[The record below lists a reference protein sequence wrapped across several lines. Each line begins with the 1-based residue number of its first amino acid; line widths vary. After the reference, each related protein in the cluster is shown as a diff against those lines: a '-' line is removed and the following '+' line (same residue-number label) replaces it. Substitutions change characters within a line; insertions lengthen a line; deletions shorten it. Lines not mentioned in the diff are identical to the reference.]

1 MESGGW
7 EAPDTGWGY
16 SLLPNGDLLG
26 GYLGVH
32 GKEKQPKD
40 SKGETPAKK
49 GATDDTLWL
58 FNVAIQNGPF
68 IDGLPIKNGDFP
80 WLC

>member
-1 MESGGW
+1 MNFCFKSIDFRVDTCHMSFSGTNMESGGW

-40 SKGETPAKK
+40 SG
-49 GATDDTLWL
+49 DTCKERGNRWYPL
-58 FNVAIQNGPF
+58 VI
-68 IDGLPIKNGDFP
+68 
-80 WLC
+80 